1 MGMGLNKTGN
11 YGGQV
16 YFDPI
21 QNQYYTEGYKGIYT
35 PGYTQGKKLIRT
47 YLGQSLNNNQTSNI
61 SNLVQQAMNA
71 QANPVSM
78 AQLFP
83 YMNYG
88 ATDNTGGMGG
98 LLSMAGRSGA
108 GRFLSG
114 NIMPQQPIA
123 PTQPSQPVINPTV
136 QNIQNPA
143 IGMTLDQYRTYAQ
156 TAPRYTPQ
164 RMSAQ
169 QATAMGIP
177 LYDGK
182 GPMMNAFG
190 QPMMMGGFNFA
201 DNSLQAQRDAVMAQA
216 AAQRSGTSTT

>member
-1 MGMGLNKTGN
+1 MGMGGIASGYTWNPNQGYYTDFYGRPVFMGGPMSPNYKAPINKT
-11 YGGQV
+11 
-16 YFDPI
+16 P
-21 QNQYYTEGYKGIYT
+21 
-35 PGYTQGKKLIRT
+35 
-47 YLGQSLNNNQTSNI
+47 SSNI

-71 QANPVSM
+71 QANPVSL

-88 ATDNTGGMGG
+88 ANTGS
-98 LLSMAGRSGA
+98 LLSGA
-108 GRFLSG
+108 GRFLGG
-114 NIMPQQPIA
+114 NAMGNQSNQVMPQPTA
-123 PTQPSQPVINPTV
+123 PVQPVNNSTA
-136 QNIQNPA
+136 QNIQNP
-143 IGMTLDQYRTYAQ
+143 INNMTLEQYLEYAK

-177 LYDGK
+177 LFGGK

-216 AAQRSGTSTT
+216 AAQRAGTSTT